1 MSKRALKTYLT
12 ELDQDSLQEQII
24 DLYERFPQVKTYY
37 DFVFNPKEDKL
48 VEEAKIKIGK
58 EYFPQNSRKPKK
70 RRSVA
75 QRYIKHF
82 KTLGMDAV
90 LLADVMV
97 FHIEVAQAF
106 TADTRIKQEAFY
118 KSMAKAFQ
126 EAIGY
131 IHYEGIQSHFN
142 ARLTTI
148 IEQSLHQEW
157 PNAYNFQEIGEDYVV
172 NQ

>member
-1 MSKRALKTYLT
+1 MSKRALKSYLA
-12 ELDQDSLQEQII
+12 ELDNEALNEQLL

-37 DFVFNPKEDKL
+37 DFIFNPKEDKL
-48 VEEAKIKIGK
+48 VEEAKTKIGK

-75 QRYIKHF
+75 QKYIKHF

-90 LLADVMV
+90 LLADVML

-106 TADTRIKQEAFY
+106 TADIPIKQDAFY

-142 ARLTTI
+142 QRLTKI
-148 IEQSLHQEW
+148 VQLSLDQEW
-157 PNAYNFQEIGEDYVV
+157 PNAYDFQEIGEDYT
-172 NQ
+172 

>member
-12 ELDQDSLQEQII
+12 ELKPNALREQIL

-48 VEEAKIKIGK
+48 VEEAKTKIGK

-90 LLADVMV
+90 LLADVML

-106 TADTRIKQEAFY
+106 TADTPIKQEAFY
-118 KSMAKAFQ
+118 KSMAKAYQ

-131 IHYEGIQSHFN
+131 IHYEGVQSHFKE
-142 ARLTTI
+142 RLSKI
-148 IEQSLHQEW
+148 IQLSLDQEW
-157 PNAYNFQEIGEDYVV
+157 PNAYNFQEIGEDYV
-172 NQ
+172 